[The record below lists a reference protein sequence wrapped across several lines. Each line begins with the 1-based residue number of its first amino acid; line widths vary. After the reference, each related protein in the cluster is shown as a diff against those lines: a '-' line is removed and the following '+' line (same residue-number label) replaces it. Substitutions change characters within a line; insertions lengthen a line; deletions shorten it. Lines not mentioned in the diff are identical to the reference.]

1 MGNFPQRMLACVEE
15 HMIVVRLVSVLN
27 HVIKNKTNCSQNREV
42 EVVQMEKLLELAR
55 SYSVQTPW
63 ETLVDRTLTLAEEC
77 ILSLTFNKIIRETN
91 ATHTGHL
98 FTLYALFVDVV
109 SQRAQNNIQTD
120 VSAELWKIHNI
131 LRETLDSCVVRRAL
145 ALIQS
150 G

>member
-1 MGNFPQRMLACVEE
+1 
-15 HMIVVRLVSVLN
+15 
-27 HVIKNKTNCSQNREV
+27 
-42 EVVQMEKLLELAR
+42 MEKLLELAR

-63 ETLVDRTLTLAEEC
+63 ETLVDRTLTLAEES

-131 LRETLDSCVVRRAL
+131 LRDF
-145 ALIQS
+145 